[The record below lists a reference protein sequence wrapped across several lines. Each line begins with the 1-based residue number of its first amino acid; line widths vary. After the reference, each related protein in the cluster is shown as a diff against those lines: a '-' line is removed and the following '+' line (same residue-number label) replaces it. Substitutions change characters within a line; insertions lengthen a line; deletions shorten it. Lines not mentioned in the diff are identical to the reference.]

1 MTRLTKTQL
10 MILVQAAD
18 RDDGAAIVTQRMR
31 PAAAQ
36 KITEALIGQKLMREI
51 RTKPGMPIWRKGEDG
66 RSISL
71 VILRA
76 GRDFVAVNGGDT
88 QAEPRILANNQ
99 VDFDTAGDLAT
110 TATRAQPREGSKL
123 ACVIGLLSDDAG
135 ASLNSLMEAT
145 GWLPHTTRATL
156 TGLRKRGFAI
166 ERVRDDKIG
175 TVYRLV
181 ELQQASVAA

>member
-10 MILVQAAD
+10 MILAQATQ
-18 RDDGAAIVTQRMR
+18 RKDGAVIVPERTGAISLKKTAEVLLGLKMV
-31 PAAAQ
+31 
-36 KITEALIGQKLMREI
+36 REVF
-51 RTKPGMPIWRKGEDG
+51 TKPGMPIWRKGEDG

-76 GRDFVAVNGGDT
+76 GRDFVAANSGDP

-123 ACVIGLLSDDAG
+123 ACVIRLLSDNGG
-135 ASLNSLMEAT
+135 ASLNSLMDAT
-145 GWLPHTTRATL
+145 GWLAHTTRATL

-166 ERVRDDKIG
+166 ERVRDDKLG

-181 ELQQASVAA
+181 EPQQSSVAA